1 MLLKYT
7 LPGEAPHAVEL
18 PADRVFKIGSAP
30 ASDVVIAASG
40 VHPLHCGL
48 MTQDGKLQIVASKQS
63 QHVAL
68 NGKNVARALL
78 KPGDYFQVGP
88 VSFLL
93 AEAAEPAPAAAA
105 ANDDDEFELAP
116 LDDEAPK
123 SKSTPK
129 STPATK
135 PTEKPKSGVLGKSSA
150 AVQSTSPA
158 KTPKKPT
165 VSDDDDVLS
174 LADKPD
180 EPKPNKTPKP
190 GGSGT
195 AKATTS
201 AAPVSQ
207 PMGLGGGD
215 PFGLDGGSGSSSG
228 LGSSAGLGSGAGL
241 SLGGGGGGD
250 FGLGGGSGDPIADAL
265 GLAPSS
271 DLGLGGGSGGLGL
284 GASGGLG
291 PSAGLGGLSG
301 DVMSTPAPPPPA
313 EPSAL
318 SKFFASKIVGQITAL
333 ALILVAG
340 GIIIGIAL
348 SQPTADDRFAE
359 AKTAF
364 ESGQFDSA
372 QTQLAAYLSNY
383 PRSAGADEARIKQGL
398 VQLKPLYDKRSW
410 TELLPAM
417 VATLDDWGPLAFH
430 PQAQEQLATMLPPLG
445 ERLVDR
451 AESAPTATDRA
462 QAATTALALA
472 RQYLPPETYRAKNL
486 SGLDE
491 RLFVLTR
498 RQTESAALADT
509 IAAMKAAGAKKDEAA
524 AERARQALL
533 ADYPSLLDRADL
545 VQAME
550 PIAASIAARV
560 TVSPLEESE
569 TALPSGFSDAGSLVS
584 KPTEETLSEPR
595 LVLTARGE
603 LQQIDPDGKR
613 WAWNL
618 PDAPVTEPVL
628 AAGKGLWAVVGEQ
641 AHAYVLSTDDRTCKS
656 VVAVGHLPG
665 TAHAAA
671 WMGPTFLLVASDD
684 GFGRTRISVLD
695 PLRSKR
701 PVQTTTIDGWYTDW
715 AFASG
720 SVAVLTDNGT
730 LVIYDERSV
739 SPPLVEN
746 TRIRLPAQPAGV
758 EREMIV
764 LPPRTGGS
772 AEFVVCGDGLHPCI
786 LGASSRQKILATRPL
801 LVGETVLGIEPG
813 PSRDD
818 PQWLHVSVASDDPLR
833 PETRTVPWLASGS
846 LPPQAFVPTS
856 ARLAAPPLNGSPTKF
871 WLTDGRLLELANG
884 AEPRLVATAPIS
896 ASLAEGGRL
905 VQVGSD
911 VIAIPGPGS
920 DSLWRFKSG
929 ESKATAIPLAGE
941 ISSAAVSTSNEPAW
955 IALASGV
962 IYRLDLATAKPVGSP
977 WILPYDSA
985 EPPQWTLLTDSRIGA
1000 NTAIAYDGH
1009 RRLLALEAGDTIRVA
1024 TEVELA
1030 EPVDAVALVTSGDTV
1045 SVVTAKSAADS
1056 TTVVAYRGRALE
1068 ATEPLQL
1075 AGRMVLGPS
1084 DSAAECVV
1092 TASGQAHI
1100 LNVAQG
1106 LTATSVPLPLGTP
1119 VGAISLE
1126 DEIVL
1131 AMAEGGVVAIARPAA
1146 EGTAVVRVGQAPS
1159 PLAAIIKIPAAMPE
1173 LLVVAPSGQ
1182 SWRVAPQSLG
1192 QPSVAAGR

>member
-7 LPGEAPHAVEL
+7 LPGEAPQSVEL

-40 VHPLHCGL
+40 VHPLQCGL

-63 QHVAL
+63 QQIAL

-93 AEAAEPAPAAAA
+93 AESAEAAPAAAA
-105 ANDDDEFELAP
+105 ADDQDEFELAP
-116 LDDEAPK
+116 MDDEAPK
-123 SKSTPK
+123 SKGAPK
-129 STPATK
+129 STPTAK
-135 PTEKPKSGVLGKSSA
+135 PTEKPKSGLLGKA
-150 AVQSTSPA
+150 GSTG
-158 KTPKKPT
+158 KTPKKPAA
-165 VSDDDDVLS
+165 SDDDDVLS
-174 LADKPD
+174 LADEPD
-180 EPKPNKTPKP
+180 EPKAKQTPNPS
-190 GGSGT
+190 GSGS
-195 AKATTS
+195 AKAVPS
-201 AAPVSQ
+201 ATPVSQ

-215 PFGLDGGSGSSSG
+215 PFGLDGGSGSGGG
-228 LGSSAGLGSGAGL
+228 LG
-241 SLGGGGGGD
+241 LGGGGGGD

-271 DLGLGGGSGGLGL
+271 DLGLGGSSGGLGL

-301 DVMSTPAPPPPA
+301 DIMSAPAPPPPA
-313 EPSAL
+313 EPSFL

-340 GIIIGIAL
+340 GIIVGVAL

-359 AKTAF
+359 ATAAF

-372 QTQLAAYLSNY
+372 QTQLAAYLSSY

-417 VATLDDWGPLAFH
+417 VTTLDAWGPLAFH
-430 PQAQEQLATMLPPLG
+430 PQAQEQLATMLPPLS

-451 AESAPTATDRA
+451 AESTPTATDRA
-462 QAATTALALA
+462 KDATTALTLA

-498 RQTESAALADT
+498 RQTEAAALADT

-569 TALPSGFSDAGSLVS
+569 TALPSWLSDAGSLVPT
-584 KPTEETLSEPR
+584 PTEEQATEPR

-603 LQQIDPDGKR
+603 LHQIDPDGKR
-613 WAWNL
+613 WVWNL
-618 PDAPVTEPVL
+618 PDAPVTEPVF

-641 AHAYVLSTDDRTCKS
+641 AHAYVLSTEDRTCKS

-671 WMGPTFLLVASDD
+671 WMGSTFLLVASDD

-746 TRIRLPAQPAGV
+746 TRIRLPAQPAGL

-764 LPPRTGGS
+764 LPPRTSGT
-772 AEFVVCGDGLHPCI
+772 AEFLVCGDGLHPCI
-786 LGASSRQKILATRPL
+786 LGASSSQKIMATRPL
-801 LVGETVLGIEPG
+801 LAGATVLAIEPG

-846 LPPQAFVPTS
+846 LPPEAFVPTS
-856 ARLAAPPLNGSPTKF
+856 ARLAAPPLAGSPTKL
-871 WLTDGRLLELANG
+871 WLTDGRLLELTQG
-884 AEPRLVATAPIS
+884 AEPRLVATAPIP

-905 VQVGSD
+905 VQLNGD
-911 VIAIPGPGS
+911 VIAIPGSGS
-920 DSLWRFKSG
+920 DTLWRFASG
-929 ESKATAIPLAGE
+929 ESKATAVPLAGE
-941 ISSAAVSTSNEPAW
+941 IASAAVSTSDEPAW

-962 IYRLDLATAKPVGSP
+962 IYRLDLATAKPIGAP
-977 WILPYDSA
+977 LILPYDSA
-985 EPPQWTLLTDSRIGA
+985 EPPRWTLLSDSKLGA

-1009 RRLLALEAGDTIRVA
+1009 RRLLTLEAGETIQVA
-1024 TEVELA
+1024 QDVTLA
-1030 EPVDAVALVTSGDTV
+1030 EPVDAVALLISGDTV
-1045 SVVTAKSAADS
+1045 SVVTARSAAES
-1056 TTVVAYRGRALE
+1056 TTVVAYRGVALE
-1068 ATEPLQL
+1068 ATEPLEL

-1084 DSAAECVV
+1084 ESAADLVV
-1092 TASGQAHI
+1092 TATGQAHI
-1100 LNVAQG
+1100 LDVSQG
-1106 LTATSVPLPLGTP
+1106 LNATSGQLPLGTP
-1119 VGAISLE
+1119 VGAISWD
-1126 DEIVL
+1126 DEFVL
-1131 AMAEGGVVAIARPAA
+1131 AMAEGGVVAIERPAA
-1146 EGTAVVRVGQAPS
+1146 QGEAVVRVGQAPS
-1159 PLAAIIKIPAAMPE
+1159 PISAIIKIPAAMPE

-1192 QPSVAAGR
+1192 QPSVAAAP